1 MAIMCHKER
10 ILHNK
15 VLFFIKDKTIIGI
28 IFKKIVKFKKR
39 CDIISA

>member
-28 IFKKIVKFKKR
+28 IFKIDSEISKR
-39 CDIISA
+39 M

>member
-1 MAIMCHKER
+1 MAIMCHKKR

-15 VLFFIKDKTIIGI
+15 VLFFQRQTIIGI